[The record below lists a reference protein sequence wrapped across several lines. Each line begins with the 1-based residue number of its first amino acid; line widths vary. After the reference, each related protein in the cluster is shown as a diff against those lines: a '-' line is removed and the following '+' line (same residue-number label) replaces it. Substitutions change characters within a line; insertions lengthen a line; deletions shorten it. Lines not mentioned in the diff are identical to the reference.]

1 MSNDMSEKPTDRR
14 GAGRPDTGAEP
25 ETDDRGDPKLRAPE
39 RYPAELQYVERKAGE
54 TIIRPDPAHPAIRAV
69 TAGRCRGWPKPPTPA
84 DVAAA
89 MRSRT
94 ATDDHESLVSVILVD
109 ASHQELTAALADG
122 SFSMRDVAWWMRKTG
137 LINKKK
143 LHWLNHWTEPE

>member
-1 MSNDMSEKPTDRR
+1 MSEKLTDRR
-14 GAGRPDTGAEP
+14 RAGQSDTGSEP
-25 ETDDRGDPKLRAPE
+25 EEDGRGAPNLRAPE
-39 RYPAELQYVERKAGE
+39 RYPAELQHVERKAGE
-54 TIIRPDPAHPAIRAV
+54 TTIRPDSTHPTIRAV
-69 TAGRCRGWPKPPTPA
+69 TTSRCRGWPKPPTPA

-109 ASHQELTAALADG
+109 ASRQELAAALADG